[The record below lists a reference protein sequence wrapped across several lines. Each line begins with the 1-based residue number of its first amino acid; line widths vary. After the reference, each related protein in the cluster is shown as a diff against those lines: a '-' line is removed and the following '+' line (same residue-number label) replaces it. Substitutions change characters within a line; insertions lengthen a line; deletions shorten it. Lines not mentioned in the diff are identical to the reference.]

1 MYDCCCSVSDL
12 GSITILI
19 IIEVDIVYRG
29 SENVL
34 SVLYIIPAYTCT
46 RLHIAWSHTKCTVH
60 VDGRVIM
67 CYYCYIIL
75 KIYTC
80 ICM

>member
-12 GSITILI
+12 GSSTILI
-19 IIEVDIVYRG
+19 IIEVDIVYGG

-34 SVLYIIPAYTCT
+34 NVLYIIPAYTCT
-46 RLHIAWSHTKCTVH
+46 RLHIHIAWSHCTVH

-67 CYYCYIIL
+67 CCYCYIIL
-75 KIYTC
+75 KF
-80 ICM
+80 